1 MAAATMIRRGRPSA
15 NDWLANVSIFEEERE
30 QVPIGLRLT
39 VVEARPRALVTVQV
53 YSPNCWSVREVT
65 SRLLLTIGPCWVSS
79 TEWSDP
85 GLICRPRKLQR
96 KLSTAGVASAS
107 QTTLTLDPIAPN

>member
-1 MAAATMIRRGRPSA
+1 MWLKEHLQVTTMTMRTSVRRSPPMAAATMIRRGRPSA
-15 NDWLANVSIFEEERE
+15 NEWSANVSIFEEERE

-79 TEWSDP
+79 TE
-85 GLICRPRKLQR
+85 
-96 KLSTAGVASAS
+96 
-107 QTTLTLDPIAPN
+107 

>member
-15 NDWLANVSIFEEERE
+15 NEWLATVTIFEERE

-53 YSPNCWSVREVT
+53 YSPNCSSVREVT
-65 SRLLLTIGPCWVSS
+65 SRLLLTIGPCWVSD
-79 TEWSDP
+79 TE
-85 GLICRPRKLQR
+85 
-96 KLSTAGVASAS
+96 
-107 QTTLTLDPIAPN
+107 